1 MNSRSAA
8 RGFLAFL
15 LSLPALQGSND
26 YKVIYAPYNV
36 CALRD
41 STVDINCTYQFPN
54 ISEINP
60 NNVTTLWFTKGEIHI
75 PVNLTHDADNAGR
88 VETSCG
94 KVVCTPSLCVGNCTV
109 RIKDLRQNDSAEYKF
124 RFITNYEKGK
134 YTGVPGVMLNVTDQ
148 VKVSFPSSTH
158 PTRAKMTC
166 RSMCS
171 LAGGFTYIWFRNG
184 QYVEQG
190 IYYKGNISSEDNYS
204 CAVEGYKHLHS
215 PLVCKSTPQYTDM
228 IPDVM
233 EFLGHR
239 NTCRCTKNR
248 LKLLAFYLLIN
259 LTDAPKTPS
268 VTMSPSGEIE
278 EGSSVTLSCSSD
290 ANPSA
295 NYTWFKEH
303 EDSVGQSGQNY
314 TITNITS
321 ELGGN
326 YYCQPCNAIGRH
338 NSTFLFI
345 DVIEL
350 TSSSQTTAVAVGT
363 IGVLL
368 ATILLLVFL
377 WMRTKRASRTSGQGG
392 STETIEEPFPVPVY
406 DNLSALTISSAPA
419 VQRELIED
427 QDDLHY
433 ASVHI
438 SHSENQEVPRCLA
451 GSCVQSDQTDEV
463 LYSVVNFKRHNAV
476 TEACDQRET
485 GKTSDKDKKKTQ
497 GVNVNQ

>member
-148 VKVSFPSSTH
+148 VKVSFPASTDT
-158 PTRAKMTC
+158 TRVNMTC
-166 RSMCS
+166 NSTCNQT
-171 LAGGFTYIWFRNG
+171 GGFTYTWFRNG
-184 QYVEQG
+184 QNVEQG
-190 IYYKGNISSEDNYS
+190 IYYKGNINSEDNYS
-204 CAVEGYKHLHS
+204 CAVEGNKHLHS
-215 PLVCKSTPQYTDM
+215 PSVY
-228 IPDVM
+228 
-233 EFLGHR
+233 
-239 NTCRCTKNR
+239 
-248 LKLLAFYLLIN
+248 
-259 LTDAPKTPS
+259 APKPPS
-268 VTMSPSGEIE
+268 VTPSGKIE
-278 EGSSVTLSCSSD
+278 EGSSLTLRCSSD
-290 ANPSA
+290 ANPAA
-295 NYTWFKEH
+295 NYTWFKDH
-303 EDSVGQSGQNY
+303 EERQSGQNY
-314 TITNITS
+314 IITNITS
-321 ELGGN
+321 ELGSN
-326 YYCQPCNAIGRH
+326 YYCQAHNAIGRR
-338 NSTFLFI
+338 NSTSFL
-345 DVIEL
+345 IEL

>member
-148 VKVSFPSSTH
+148 VKVSFPASTDT
-158 PTRAKMTC
+158 TRVNMTC
-166 RSMCS
+166 NSTCNQT
-171 LAGGFTYIWFRNG
+171 GGFTYTWFRNG
-184 QYVEQG
+184 QNVEQG
-190 IYYKGNISSEDNYS
+190 IYYKGNINSEDNYS
-204 CAVEGYKHLHS
+204 CAVEGNKHLHS
-215 PLVCKSTPQYTDM
+215 PSVY
-228 IPDVM
+228 
-233 EFLGHR
+233 
-239 NTCRCTKNR
+239 
-248 LKLLAFYLLIN
+248 
-259 LTDAPKTPS
+259 APKPPS
-268 VTMSPSGEIE
+268 VTPSGKIE
-278 EGSSVTLSCSSD
+278 EGSSLTLRCSSD
-290 ANPSA
+290 ANPAA
-295 NYTWFKEH
+295 NYTWFKDH
-303 EDSVGQSGQNY
+303 EERQSGQNY
-314 TITNITS
+314 IITNITS
-321 ELGGN
+321 ELGSN
-326 YYCQPCNAIGRH
+326 YYCQAHNAIGRR
-338 NSTFLFI
+338 NSTSFL
-345 DVIEL
+345 IEI
-350 TSSSQTTAVAVGT
+350 TSSSSQTTAVAVGT

-377 WMRTKRASRTSGQGG
+377 WMRTKRASSTSGQGG
-392 STETIEEPFPVPVY
+392 RPDPPLPDPEY
-406 DNLSALTISSAPA
+406 DNVSALSNRSAPA
-419 VQRELIED
+419 AQRRPIED

-438 SHSENQEVPRCLA
+438 SHSEKQEVPPCLA
-451 GSCVQSDQTDEV
+451 ASRVQSDQTEEV
-463 LYSVVNFKRHNAV
+463 LYSAVNFKSHNAV
-476 TEACDQRET
+476 PEACDRREI
-485 GKTSDKDKKKTQ
+485 GETSELYSTVKKTPK
-497 GVNVNQ
+497 GV